1 MAMFGRIL
9 SRANLLISF
18 PVATEL
24 IVVEIRTQ
32 QCCVPTIHGRETAL
46 PSPHYSDATR
56 FDMKCVF
63 YVSEIYD
70 IATTPGGSGYVLRET
85 VNS

>member
-1 MAMFGRIL
+1 MSL
-9 SRANLLISF
+9 Q
-18 PVATEL
+18 L

-32 QCCVPTIHGRETAL
+32 QCCVPTINRGRDTAL
-46 PSPHYSDATR
+46 PSPLYYSDATR

-63 YVSEIYD
+63 PASEIYD
-70 IATTPGGSGYVLRET
+70 IATTAAGVSYVPRET